1 MLLTFRNLLSQA
13 GLPENTDREA
23 KSEEIMTE
31 NDSGELYLSWP
42 AAAAAAA
49 AAAACILVQDLS
61 VIWVP

>member
-1 MLLTFRNLLSQA
+1 
-13 GLPENTDREA
+13 
-23 KSEEIMTE
+23 MTE

-49 AAAACILVQDLS
+49 AAGILVQDLS

>member
-1 MLLTFRNLLSQA
+1 
-13 GLPENTDREA
+13 
-23 KSEEIMTE
+23 MTE

-49 AAAACILVQDLS
+49 GILVQDLS